1 MEDSSA
7 PDAPS
12 HATPPPPPPEIPL
25 PQRLYDRPFLLL
37 ALGVIIV
44 FVLFTGWGIWE
55 VMSLPTA
62 TLP

>member
-12 HATPPPPPPEIPL
+12 HATPLPPPPEIPL
-25 PQRLYDRPFLLL
+25 LQRLYDRPFLLL

>member
-12 HATPPPPPPEIPL
+12 HATPPPPEIPL
-25 PQRLYDRPFLLL
+25 LQRLYDRPFLLL